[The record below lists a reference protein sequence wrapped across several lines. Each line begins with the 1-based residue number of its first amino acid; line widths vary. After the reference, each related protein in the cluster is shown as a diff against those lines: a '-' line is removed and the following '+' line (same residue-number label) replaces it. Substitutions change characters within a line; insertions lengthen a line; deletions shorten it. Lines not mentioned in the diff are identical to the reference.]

1 MKKIKIYSILEN
13 SDNETTKI
21 EALATYDDKKGILKY
36 SEEDLNVEIELF
48 KDKVIIKRKN
58 DEYDINLEFEL
69 NKRIKCKYEVKQIG
83 LNLEIEVLT
92 KKLEIE
98 ENRIYINYELFND
111 NKSIGIFDYKLMIL
125 E

>member
-21 EALATYDDKKGILKY
+21 EALASYDENKGILKY

-58 DEYDINLEFEL
+58 DEYDTNLEFEL
-69 NKRIKCKYEVKQIG
+69 NSMIFGIATSLNSSNLALIKSTAIP
-83 LNLEIEVLT
+83 LA
-92 KKLEIE
+92 
-98 ENRIYINYELFND
+98 
-111 NKSIGIFDYKLMIL
+111 
-125 E
+125 